1 MNRTGLYSPMLR
13 LQLVLLADLDIYDI
27 TKHSETGK

>member
-1 MNRTGLYSPMLR
+1 MLR